1 MIYANNL
8 EVNYEVVKPEEL
20 SPKERAQSIVVSFLE
35 RTPDYIIQD
44 NKDAAGISIEHAKAT
59 VEIIL
64 HLPLIGSGR
73 MQPENLSDLKYW
85 KDVLSELE
93 KM

>member
-1 MIYANNL
+1 MTYEANNL
-8 EVNYEVVKPEEL
+8 EVNYEVVPEEL
-20 SPKERAQSIVVSFLE
+20 SPKERAEKIFNVFWDTSAFLYRSTCLE
-35 RTPDYIIQD
+35 FSKFHV
-44 NKDAAGISIEHAKAT
+44 NS
-59 VEIIL
+59 IL

>member
-1 MIYANNL
+1 MIYEANNL
-8 EVNYEVVKPEEL
+8 EVNYEVVKPEE
-20 SPKERAQSIVVSFLE
+20 
-35 RTPDYIIQD
+35 RTPQEMAEHLAVFFYSRV
-44 NKDAAGISIEHAKAT
+44 KDLMSTRSAIEIAKLH
-59 VEIIL
+59 VEKTIR
-64 HLPLIGSGR
+64 LPLIGSGR